1 MKTEGKLPVSQGHKR
16 VSPLRVGS
24 APVLS
29 HWQLATRSS
38 FRESPYY

>member
-16 VSPLRVGS
+16 VFPLRVGP

-29 HWQLATRSS
+29 ALATGNSIL
-38 FRESPYY
+38 FP